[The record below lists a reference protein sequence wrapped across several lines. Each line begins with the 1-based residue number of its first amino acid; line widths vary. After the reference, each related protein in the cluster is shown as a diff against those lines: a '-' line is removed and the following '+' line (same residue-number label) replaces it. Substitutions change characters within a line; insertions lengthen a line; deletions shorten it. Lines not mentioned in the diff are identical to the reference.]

1 MKIAPAQYAQ
11 ALYGATKE
19 KSQAQIGEAVS
30 SLIKILAKNSQ
41 IKESQKIIS
50 KFREIYNRENN
61 IVEAQITTR
70 EKMSDE
76 VLTYVSTYVS
86 NKFNAEKVE
95 INNIIDESIKGGIII
110 RVGDAVIDGS
120 VARSLK
126 ELRYILNR

>member
-1 MKIAPAQYAQ
+1 MKIAPSQYAQ

-61 IVEAQITTR
+61 IVEAEVTTR
-70 EKMSDE
+70 EGIDDDLRKH
-76 VLTYVSTYVS
+76 LRKYVS
-86 NKFNAEKVE
+86 NKYNAEKVE
-95 INNIIDESIKGGIII
+95 INNIIDKSIKGGIII
-110 RVGDAVIDGS
+110 RVGDEVIDGS
-120 VARSLK
+120 VVRQLK
-126 ELRYILNR
+126 ELKNKLI